1 LEISPIFYRK
11 LKKVVDASCGESYS
25 RIEASYSHVFH
36 KPFSAVAERKGGYQM
51 PVAKKKAAKKPAAK
65 KPVAKKAA
73 AKKPAAK
80 KAVVKKPAAK
90 KAAPK
95 KAAAKKPGGSTG
107 AYGSL
112 YFP

>member
-65 KPVAKKAA
+65 KP
-73 AKKPAAK
+73 AAK

-95 KAAAKKPGGSTG
+95 KAAAKKP
-107 AYGSL
+107 AAKKAVAKK
-112 YFP
+112 PAAKKAAPKKKK